1 MASVV
6 TLGSLVARARKLA
19 KMENSLFVT
28 DAELRRLLLS
38 SIKRVRHRLQGHGQE
53 YDALTKELDTVA
65 GQSIYDMPADYYRLL
80 LLLANPVSV
89 QVLSGG
95 SYPGGVGGPTW
106 NEPSSDAPGWL
117 PLRPFEQR
125 ERVNLLNRRDG
136 SAWNARYRLRGK
148 QAIGEAEPVRQIE
161 IMPVPRVPYTLRLEY
176 LPVTTALDT
185 DEFVIETLDGF
196 EDIAVFEAVVL
207 MLQMEESDAS
217 WAEGWLTK
225 KEAELDEVAPA
236 QDVTHADRIVNV
248 YEEEGEL
255 GRLLPHQGWYPPGW
269 TGP

>member
-1 MASVV
+1 MASLV

-28 DAELRRLLLS
+28 DAELRQLLLS
-38 SIKRVRHRLQGHGQE
+38 SIKRIRHRLQGHGQE
-53 YDALTKELDTVA
+53 YDALTKEMDTIV
-65 GQSIYDMPADYYRLL
+65 GQSLYDMPVDYYRLL
-80 LLLANPVSV
+80 LLLANPVAV
-89 QVLSGG
+89 QVARVGAGPGDDGG
-95 SYPGGVGGPTW
+95 TW
-106 NEPSSDAPGWL
+106 NDPTSDAPGWL
-117 PLRPFEQR
+117 PLRPFEHR
-125 ERVNLLNRRDG
+125 EKVNLLNRRDG

-148 QAIGEAEPVRQIE
+148 QVMGDSAPVRQIE

-176 LPVTTALDT
+176 LPVTTALDNE
-185 DEFVIETLDGF
+185 EFQIETLDGF

-217 WAEGWLTK
+217 WAEGWLLK
-225 KEAELDEVAPA
+225 KETELDEVAPA

-248 YEEEGEL
+248 YEGEGEL